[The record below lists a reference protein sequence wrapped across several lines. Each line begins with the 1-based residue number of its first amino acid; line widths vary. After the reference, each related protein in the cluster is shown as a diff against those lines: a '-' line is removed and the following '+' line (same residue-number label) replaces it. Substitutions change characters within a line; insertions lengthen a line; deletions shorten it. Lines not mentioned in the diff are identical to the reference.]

1 MLKQAHHRGPLMT
14 DLFFIRHGRTAWNE
28 EGRFQGHLNSEL
40 NDIGLE
46 QASALGKRFAD
57 ADFAHVYSSDLGR
70 ARQTAEALTKFHS
83 VSILEEAA
91 LRERC
96 MGVFQGL
103 TGTEI
108 IRDHGASWKLFKEK
122 DPDYRMPEGE
132 SINDVLARAHGFLEH
147 VRTEHAGEREHVRD
161 RLVVWRHDDLLAREH
176 SAHLRLRKWPQR
188 TVPRPPV
195 VQHACWPCV
204 VAFAIVLRQLGVYL
218 GANRRKNAKMVTR
231 SINGHQYYALIL
243 TRNINITR

>member
-1 MLKQAHHRGPLMT
+1 MT

-57 ADFAHVYSSDLGR
+57 AGFAHVYSSDLGR

-83 VSILEEAA
+83 VSIVEETA

-147 VRTEHAGEREHVRD
+147 VRTEHAGQRVAAVTHGGWIR
-161 RLVVWRHDDLLAREH
+161 VVLKDLLGMEQNRAAPFKVFNTSVHHLRFVDDKWWVF
-176 SAHLRLRKWPQR
+176 SMGDVAHLDEKLLRTSTPY
-188 TVPRPPV
+188 
-195 VQHACWPCV
+195 
-204 VAFAIVLRQLGVYL
+204 VL
-218 GANRRKNAKMVTR
+218 
-231 SINGHQYYALIL
+231 
-243 TRNINITR
+243 